1 MRCFVAVEVSAPVR
15 RRAVEL
21 QEALRKAEA
30 DVRWVEEKSLHLTLK
45 FLGEIGEDQVARLKD
60 LLGAEAARWPR
71 LNLEVAGAG
80 CFPSHGPPRVVWA
93 GLTGDLEKL
102 AGLAAAV
109 ERAAEQ
115 VGVPRE
121 GRPFVAHLTL
131 GRVKS
136 ARNAKRL
143 AAAVAGQDRAV
154 LGKDEISEIVLF
166 ESTLTG
172 EGPVYGALGR
182 FPLGPA

>member
-1 MRCFVAVEVSAPVR
+1 
-15 RRAVEL
+15 
-21 QEALRKAEA
+21 
-30 DVRWVEEKSLHLTLK
+30 
-45 FLGEIGEDQVARLKD
+45 
-60 LLGAEAARWPR
+60 
-71 LNLEVAGAG
+71 
-80 CFPSHGPPRVVWA
+80 VVWA

-154 LGKDEISEIVLF
+154 LGKTEISEIVLF

-172 EGPVYGALGR
+172 EGPIYGALGR